1 MSQDQI
7 KISSENSPKEDDE
20 LYKHSPA
27 YGIMQIND
35 QPATAIRYEHVEKDG
50 HHRYNVNF
58 LLDGK
63 SVVRLN
69 DLDTECLADAVGDK
83 NAASILASKESRG
96 ALRGEALLNEYGLS
110 PDENTRRMM
119 LKEERKGTV
128 LDPEALGA
136 VAARRQADTDAA
148 AKELAVHR
156 QEALNAISK
165 DIRKVEQ
172 GTGQGGDGGDNE
184 VQSDEV
190 FSPAEDDRKPIVPQE
205 VAAKY
210 LKVGDKY
217 HFQRNPEAV
226 AFRDRGSKLETQTNS
241 AAVADSMVRIA
252 QARGWDEI
260 RVTGSET
267 FKREVWMEAAA
278 RGMQVRGYSPTDAD
292 KARLAAIQSKDEFR
306 GRENVNTVTGKKT
319 HEQRMVDAFKNERP
333 EAAMQKY
340 PELAGAY
347 AGVEAARRKVDQE
360 RLSVEQAKVVMDR
373 LNKNALNA
381 IERGHV
387 PKINVS
393 DRNQDR
399 NRQQEVAAS
408 RHRDKEFGR

>member
-1 MSQDQI
+1 MPQDQI
-7 KISSENSPKEDDE
+7 IINPENSPKEDDE
-20 LYKHSPA
+20 LYKHRPA
-27 YGIMQIND
+27 FGIMQIND
-35 QPATAIRYEHVEKDG
+35 RPATAIRYEHVEKDG
-50 HHRYNVNF
+50 HDRYNVNF

-63 SVVRLN
+63 SVARLK

-83 NAASILASKESRG
+83 NAASILASKESKG

-172 GTGQGGDGGDNE
+172 GTGQGRDGGDNE

-226 AFRDRGSKLETQTNS
+226 AFRDRGNKL
-241 AAVADSMVRIA
+241 
-252 QARGWDEI
+252 
-260 RVTGSET
+260 
-267 FKREVWMEAAA
+267 
-278 RGMQVRGYSPTDAD
+278 
-292 KARLAAIQSKDEFR
+292 
-306 GRENVNTVTGKKT
+306 
-319 HEQRMVDAFKNERP
+319 
-333 EAAMQKY
+333 
-340 PELAGAY
+340 
-347 AGVEAARRKVDQE
+347 
-360 RLSVEQAKVVMDR
+360 
-373 LNKNALNA
+373 
-381 IERGHV
+381 
-387 PKINVS
+387 
-393 DRNQDR
+393 
-399 NRQQEVAAS
+399 
-408 RHRDKEFGR
+408 